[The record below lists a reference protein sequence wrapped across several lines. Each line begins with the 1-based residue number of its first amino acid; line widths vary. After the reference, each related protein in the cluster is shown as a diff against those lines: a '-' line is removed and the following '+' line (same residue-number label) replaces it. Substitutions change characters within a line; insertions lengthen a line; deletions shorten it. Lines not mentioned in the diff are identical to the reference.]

1 MPNDLYNSLNQNQ
14 NSGQNV
20 TNRFIEFV
28 NGMRGKNPNQILN
41 DLVSSGRVS
50 QAQLN
55 QVQRQA
61 QQMEHVFTAAKKCSK
76 CKSLSSPLE
85 LGEKGREWSSAQ
97 RLAIFLYSTV
107 ATV

>member
-61 QQMEHVFTAAKKCSK
+61 QQMEHVFTAAKKMFK
-76 CKSLSSPLE
+76 M
-85 LGEKGREWSSAQ
+85 
-97 RLAIFLYSTV
+97 
-107 ATV
+107 